1 MKHNDMIKHNDKV
14 SLRTGVEISRLSLGT
29 AAIGGLYTS
38 VSDEE
43 CTATILSAVDNGVN
57 FIDTAPHYGKGTA
70 ERRIGRALA
79 GRDRSTFVLATKI
92 GRLLVPSTTD
102 IDDFFMDADNTVERK
117 FDFSAS
123 GVRASLEGSLERL
136 GMDSVEIL
144 FIHDPDENA
153 DAAILEAY
161 PELDRMRSE
170 GIIKAIGVGM
180 NQCETPTR
188 VIKETDIDMVLIA
201 GRYSLLDQRALDE
214 LLPTALERNVD
225 IIAAGVFNSGILANP
240 VKGATYDYVPASDEL
255 LAKAVR
261 IREVLD
267 GHGVSLTSAALQF
280 PLRHPAVKS
289 VLVGCRSAAEVATNI
304 EEFDRPIENKVWD
317 DLVSVL

>member
-1 MKHNDMIKHNDKV
+1 MKHNDMV
-14 SLRTGVEISRLSLGT
+14 RLRTGVEVSRLSLGT
-29 AAIGGLYTS
+29 AALGGLYTS
-38 VSDEE
+38 VSDAD
-43 CTATILSAVDNGVN
+43 CTDTVLTAIDNGIN
-57 FIDTAPHYGKGTA
+57 FIDTAPHYGKGVS
-70 ERRIGRALA
+70 EVRIGNALA
-79 GRDRSTFVLATKI
+79 GRDRSTFVISTKI

-117 FDFSAS
+117 FDFSAH
-123 GVRASLEGSLERL
+123 GVRQSLEGSLERL
-136 GMDSVEIL
+136 GLDSVEIL

-153 DAAILEAY
+153 DEAILEAY

-201 GRYSLLDQRALDE
+201 GRYSLLDQRALE
-214 LLPTALERNVD
+214 GLLPAALERNVD

-267 GHGVSLTSAALQF
+267 GHKVSLTSAALQF

-289 VLVGCRSAAEVATNI
+289 VLVGCRNAAEVETNI
-304 EEFDRPIENKVWD
+304 REFDKTIENKVWD

>member
-1 MKHNDMIKHNDKV
+1 MMKHNDKV
-14 SLRTGVEISRLSLGT
+14 RLRTGVEVSRLSLGT
-29 AAIGGLYTS
+29 AALGGLYTS
-38 VSDEE
+38 VSDAD
-43 CTATILSAVDNGVN
+43 CTDTVLTAIDNGIN
-57 FIDTAPHYGKGTA
+57 FIDTAPHYGKGTS
-70 ERRIGRALA
+70 EVRIGKALA
-79 GRDRSTFVLATKI
+79 GRDRSTFVIATKI

-102 IDDFFMDADNTVERK
+102 IDEFFMDADNTVERK

-123 GVRASLEGSLERL
+123 GVRQSLEGSLERL
-136 GMDSVEIL
+136 GLDSVEIL
-144 FIHDPDENA
+144 FIHDPDANA
-153 DAAILEAY
+153 DEAILEAY

-201 GRYSLLDQRALDE
+201 GRYSLLDQKALE
-214 LLPTALERNVD
+214 GLLPVALERNVD

-304 EEFDRPIENKVWD
+304 AEFDKTIENKVWE

>member
-1 MKHNDMIKHNDKV
+1 MRHDEKV
-14 SLRTGVEISRLSLGT
+14 RLRTGVEISRLSLGT

-38 VSDEE
+38 VSDDD
-43 CTATILSAVDNGVN
+43 CTETILTAVDNGIN
-57 FIDTAPHYGKGTA
+57 FIDTAPHYGKGTS

-79 GRDRSTFVLATKI
+79 GRDRSTFVISTKI

-123 GVRASLEGSLERL
+123 GVRQSLEGSLERL

-153 DAAILEAY
+153 DAAIIEAY

-180 NQCETPTR
+180 NQCETPIR

-201 GRYSLLDQRALDE
+201 GRYSLLDQRALID
-214 LLPTALERNVD
+214 LLPTALECNVD

-267 GHGVSLTSAALQF
+267 GHQVSLTSAALQF

-289 VLVGCRSAAEVATNI
+289 VLVGCRSAAEVKRNI
-304 EEFDRPIENKVWD
+304 EAFNAPIENKVWD

>member
-1 MKHNDMIKHNDKV
+1 MMKHNDQV
-14 SLRTGVEISRLSLGT
+14 RLRTGVEVSRLSLGT
-29 AAIGGLYTS
+29 AALGGLYTS
-38 VSDEE
+38 VSDAD
-43 CTATILSAVDNGVN
+43 CTDTVLTAIDNGIN
-57 FIDTAPHYGKGTA
+57 FIDTAPHYGKGTS
-70 ERRIGRALA
+70 EVRIGKALV
-79 GRDRSTFVLATKI
+79 GRDRSTFVISTKI

-123 GVRASLEGSLERL
+123 GVRQSLEGSLERL
-136 GMDSVEIL
+136 GLDSVEIL
-144 FIHDPDENA
+144 FIHDPDANA
-153 DAAILEAY
+153 DEAILEAY

-170 GIIKAIGVGM
+170 GTIKAIGVGM

-201 GRYSLLDQRALDE
+201 GRYSLLDQKALE
-214 LLPTALERNVD
+214 GLLPAALERNVD

-240 VKGATYDYVPASDEL
+240 VKGATYDYLPASDEL

-267 GHGVSLTSAALQF
+267 GHRVSLTSAALQF

-289 VLVGCRSAAEVATNI
+289 VLVGCRSAREVATNI
-304 EEFDRPIENKVWD
+304 KEFDKTIENKVWE

>member
-1 MKHNDMIKHNDKV
+1 MRHDEKV
-14 SLRTGVEISRLSLGT
+14 RLRTGVEISRLSLGT

-38 VSDEE
+38 VSDED
-43 CTATILSAVDNGVN
+43 CTETILTAVDNGIN
-57 FIDTAPHYGKGTA
+57 FIDTAPHYGKGTS

-79 GRDRSTFVLATKI
+79 GRDRSTFVISTKI
-92 GRLLVPSTTD
+92 GRLLVPSTSD

-123 GVRASLEGSLERL
+123 GVRKSLEGSLERL
-136 GMDSVEIL
+136 GMDSVEVL

-153 DAAILEAY
+153 DAAIIEAY
-161 PELDRMRSE
+161 PELERMRSE

-201 GRYSLLDQRALDE
+201 GRYSLLDQRALIE
-214 LLPTALERNVD
+214 LLPTAVERNVD

-255 LAKAVR
+255 LAKALR

-267 GHGVSLTSAALQF
+267 GHQVSLTSAALQF

-289 VLVGCRSAAEVATNI
+289 VLVGCRSAAEVKTNI
-304 EEFDRPIENKVWD
+304 DAFNLPIENKVWD

>member
-1 MKHNDMIKHNDKV
+1 MKHNDKV
-14 SLRTGVEISRLSLGT
+14 RLRTGVEVSRLSLGT
-29 AAIGGLYTS
+29 AALGGLYTS
-38 VSDEE
+38 VSDAD
-43 CTATILSAVDNGVN
+43 CIDTVLASIDNGIN
-57 FIDTAPHYGKGTA
+57 FIDTAPHYGKGTS
-70 ERRIGRALA
+70 EVRIGKALA
-79 GRDRSTFVLATKI
+79 GRDRSTFVIATKI
-92 GRLLVPSTTD
+92 GRLLVPSATD

-123 GVRASLEGSLERL
+123 GVRQSLEGSLERL
-136 GMDSVEIL
+136 GLDSVEIL

-153 DAAILEAY
+153 DEAILEAY

-201 GRYSLLDQRALDE
+201 GRYSLLDQKAMEE

-267 GHGVSLTSAALQF
+267 GHHVSLTSAALQF

-304 EEFDRPIENKVWD
+304 AEFDKTIENKVWD

>member
-1 MKHNDMIKHNDKV
+1 MKHHDKV
-14 SLRTGVEISRLSLGT
+14 RLRTGVEVSRLSLGT
-29 AAIGGLYTS
+29 AALGGLYTS
-38 VSDEE
+38 VSDED
-43 CTATILSAVDNGVN
+43 CTETILTAVDNGIN
-57 FIDTAPHYGKGTA
+57 FIDTAPHYGKGTS

-79 GRDRSTFVLATKI
+79 GRDRSTLVISTKI

-123 GVRASLEGSLERL
+123 GVRQSLEGSLERL
-136 GMDSVEIL
+136 GIDSVEIL
-144 FIHDPDENA
+144 FIHDPDQNA
-153 DAAILEAY
+153 DAAIIEAY

-201 GRYSLLDQRALDE
+201 GRYSLLDQRALIE
-214 LLPTALERNVD
+214 LLPTAVERNVD

-267 GHGVSLTSAALQF
+267 GHQVSLTSAALQF

-289 VLVGCRSAAEVATNI
+289 VLVGCRSAAEVKTNI
-304 EEFDRPIENKVWD
+304 DAFNAPIENKVWD

>member
-1 MKHNDMIKHNDKV
+1 MMKHNDKV
-14 SLRTGVEISRLSLGT
+14 RLRTGVEVSRLSLGT
-29 AAIGGLYTS
+29 AALGGLYTS
-38 VSDEE
+38 VSDAD
-43 CTATILSAVDNGVN
+43 CTDTVLTAIDNGIN
-57 FIDTAPHYGKGTA
+57 FIDTAPHYGKGTS
-70 ERRIGRALA
+70 EVRIGKALA
-79 GRDRSTFVLATKI
+79 GRDRSTFVIATKI

-123 GVRASLEGSLERL
+123 GVRQSLEGSLERL
-136 GMDSVEIL
+136 GLDSVEIL
-144 FIHDPDENA
+144 FIHDPDANA
-153 DAAILEAY
+153 DEAILEAY

-201 GRYSLLDQRALDE
+201 GRYSLLDQKALE
-214 LLPTALERNVD
+214 GLLPAALERNVD

-240 VKGATYDYVPASDEL
+240 VKGATYDYVPASAEL

-267 GHGVSLTSAALQF
+267 GHQVSLTSAALQF

-304 EEFDRPIENKVWD
+304 AEFDKTIENKVWE

>member
-1 MKHNDMIKHNDKV
+1 MKHNDKV
-14 SLRTGVEISRLSLGT
+14 RLRTGVEISRLSLGT
-29 AAIGGLYTS
+29 AALGGLYTS
-38 VSDEE
+38 VSDAD
-43 CTATILSAVDNGVN
+43 CTDTVLTAIDNGIN
-57 FIDTAPHYGKGTA
+57 FIDTAPHYGKGTS
-70 ERRIGRALA
+70 EVRIGKALA
-79 GRDRSTFVLATKI
+79 GRDRSTFVISTKI

-123 GVRASLEGSLERL
+123 GVRQSLEGSLERL
-136 GMDSVEIL
+136 GLDSVEIL

-153 DAAILEAY
+153 DEAILEAY

-201 GRYSLLDQRALDE
+201 GRYSLLDQKALE
-214 LLPTALERNVD
+214 GLLPAALERNVD

-267 GHGVSLTSAALQF
+267 GHKVSLTSAALQF

-304 EEFDRPIENKVWD
+304 AEFDKTIENKVWD

>member
-1 MKHNDMIKHNDKV
+1 MKHNDKV
-14 SLRTGVEISRLSLGT
+14 RLRTGVEVSRLSLGT
-29 AAIGGLYTS
+29 AALGGLYTS
-38 VSDEE
+38 VSDAD
-43 CTATILSAVDNGVN
+43 CTDTVLTAIDNGIN
-57 FIDTAPHYGKGTA
+57 FIDTAPHYGKGVS
-70 ERRIGRALA
+70 EVRIGKAIA
-79 GRDRSTFVLATKI
+79 GRDRSTFVISTKI

-102 IDDFFMDADNTVERK
+102 IDEFFMDADNTVERK

-123 GVRASLEGSLERL
+123 GVRQSLEGSLERL
-136 GMDSVEIL
+136 GLDSVEIL

-153 DAAILEAY
+153 DEAILEAY

-201 GRYSLLDQRALDE
+201 GRYSLLDQRALE
-214 LLPTALERNVD
+214 GLLPTALERNVD

-267 GHGVSLTSAALQF
+267 GHNVSLTSAALQF

-289 VLVGCRSAAEVATNI
+289 VLVGCRSAAEVETNI
-304 EEFDRPIENKVWD
+304 REFDKTIENKVWD

>member
-1 MKHNDMIKHNDKV
+1 MKHNDKV
-14 SLRTGVEISRLSLGT
+14 RLRTGVEISRLSLGT
-29 AAIGGLYTS
+29 AALGGLYTS
-38 VSDEE
+38 VCDAD
-43 CTATILSAVDNGVN
+43 CTDTVLTAIDNGIN
-57 FIDTAPHYGKGTA
+57 FIDTAPHYGKGTS
-70 ERRIGRALA
+70 EVRIGKALA
-79 GRDRSTFVLATKI
+79 GRDRSSFVISTKI

-123 GVRASLEGSLERL
+123 GVRQSLEGSLERL
-136 GMDSVEIL
+136 GIDSVEIL
-144 FIHDPDENA
+144 FIHDPDANA
-153 DAAILEAY
+153 DEAILEAY

-201 GRYSLLDQRALDE
+201 GRYSLLDQKALE
-214 LLPTALERNVD
+214 GLLPAALQRNVD

-267 GHGVSLTSAALQF
+267 GHKVSLTSAALQF

-304 EEFDRPIENKVWD
+304 AEFDKTIENKVWD

>member
-1 MKHNDMIKHNDKV
+1 MKHSDRVK
-14 SLRTGVEISRLSLGT
+14 LRTGVEISRLSLGT
-29 AAIGGLYTS
+29 AALGGLYAS
-38 VSDEE
+38 VSDAD
-43 CTATILSAVDNGVN
+43 CTDTLLAALDHGIN
-57 FIDTAPHYGKGTA
+57 FIDTAPHYGKGTS
-70 ERRIGRALA
+70 ERRIGQALS
-79 GRDRSTFVLATKI
+79 GRDRSTFVISTKI
-92 GRLLVPSTTD
+92 GRLLVPSTKD

-123 GVRASLEGSLERL
+123 GVRQSLEGSLERL

-153 DAAILEAY
+153 DEAILEAY

-170 GIIKAIGVGM
+170 GIIKAIGIGM

-201 GRYSLLDQRALDE
+201 GRYSLLDQRAADE
-214 LLPTALERNVD
+214 LLPAALERNVD

-261 IREVLD
+261 IREVLES
-267 GHGVSLTSAALQF
+267 HQVSLTSAALQF

-289 VLVGCRSAAEVATNI
+289 VLVGCRSRAEVERNVSDFNKT
-304 EEFDRPIENKVWD
+304 IENKVWD

>member
-1 MKHNDMIKHNDKV
+1 MMKHNDKV
-14 SLRTGVEISRLSLGT
+14 RLRTGVEVSRLSLGT
-29 AAIGGLYTS
+29 AALGGLYTS
-38 VSDEE
+38 VSDAD
-43 CTATILSAVDNGVN
+43 CTDTVLAAIDNGIN
-57 FIDTAPHYGKGTA
+57 FIDTAPHYGKGTS
-70 ERRIGRALA
+70 EVRIGKALA
-79 GRDRSTFVLATKI
+79 GQDRSSFVISTKI
-92 GRLLVPSTTD
+92 GRLLVPSITD

-117 FDFSAS
+117 FDFSAT
-123 GVRASLEGSLERL
+123 GVRQSLEGSLERL
-136 GMDSVEIL
+136 GLDSVEIL
-144 FIHDPDENA
+144 FIHDPDANA
-153 DAAILEAY
+153 DEAILEAY

-201 GRYSLLDQRALDE
+201 GRYSLLDQKALE
-214 LLPTALERNVD
+214 GLLPTALERNVD

-267 GHGVSLTSAALQF
+267 GHKVSLTSAALQF

-289 VLVGCRSAAEVATNI
+289 VLVGCRSAAEVETNI
-304 EEFDRPIENKVWD
+304 AEFDKTIENKVWD

>member
-1 MKHNDMIKHNDKV
+1 MRHDDKV
-14 SLRTGVEISRLSLGT
+14 RLRTGVEISRLSLGT

-38 VSDEE
+38 VSDED
-43 CTATILSAVDNGVN
+43 CTETILTAVDNGIN
-57 FIDTAPHYGKGTA
+57 FIDTAPHYGKGTS

-79 GRDRSTFVLATKI
+79 GRDRSTFVISTKI

-123 GVRASLEGSLERL
+123 GVRKSLEGSLERL
-136 GMDSVEIL
+136 GMDSVEVL

-153 DAAILEAY
+153 DAAIIEAY

-201 GRYSLLDQRALDE
+201 GRYSLLDQRALIE

-267 GHGVSLTSAALQF
+267 GHQVSLTGAALQF

-289 VLVGCRSAAEVATNI
+289 VLVGCRSAAEVKTNI
-304 EEFDRPIENKVWD
+304 EAFDSPIENKVWD

>member
-1 MKHNDMIKHNDKV
+1 MKHHDKV
-14 SLRTGVEISRLSLGT
+14 RLRTGVEVSRLSLGT
-29 AAIGGLYTS
+29 AALGGLYTS
-38 VSDEE
+38 VSDED
-43 CTATILSAVDNGVN
+43 CTETILTAVDNGIN
-57 FIDTAPHYGKGTA
+57 FIDTAPHYGKGTS

-79 GRDRSTFVLATKI
+79 GRDRSTLVISTKI

-123 GVRASLEGSLERL
+123 GVRQSLEGSLERL
-136 GMDSVEIL
+136 GIDSVEIL
-144 FIHDPDENA
+144 FIHDPDQNA
-153 DAAILEAY
+153 DAAIIEAY

-201 GRYSLLDQRALDE
+201 GRYSLLDQRALIE
-214 LLPTALERNVD
+214 LLPTAVERNVD

-240 VKGATYDYVPASDEL
+240 VKGATYDYVPASEEL

-267 GHGVSLTSAALQF
+267 GHQVSLTSAALQF

-289 VLVGCRSAAEVATNI
+289 VLVGCRSAAEVKTNI
-304 EEFDRPIENKVWD
+304 DAFNAPIENKVWD

>member
-1 MKHNDMIKHNDKV
+1 MKHNDKV
-14 SLRTGVEISRLSLGT
+14 RLRTGVEVSRLSLGT
-29 AAIGGLYTS
+29 AALGGLYTS
-38 VSDEE
+38 VSDAD
-43 CTATILSAVDNGVN
+43 CKDTVLTAIDNGIN
-57 FIDTAPHYGKGTA
+57 FIDTAPHYGKGTS
-70 ERRIGRALA
+70 EVRIGKALA
-79 GRDRSTFVLATKI
+79 GRDRSTFVIATKI

-102 IDDFFMDADNTVERK
+102 IDEFFMDADNTVERK

-123 GVRASLEGSLERL
+123 GVRQSLEGSLERL
-136 GMDSVEIL
+136 GLDSVEIL
-144 FIHDPDENA
+144 FIHDPDANA
-153 DAAILEAY
+153 DEAILEAY

-201 GRYSLLDQRALDE
+201 GRYSLLDQKALE
-214 LLPTALERNVD
+214 GLLPVALERNVD

-304 EEFDRPIENKVWD
+304 AEFDKTIENKVWE

>member
-1 MKHNDMIKHNDKV
+1 VRHSDKV
-14 SLRTGVEISRLSLGT
+14 TLRTGVEISRLSLGT

-38 VSDEE
+38 VSDED
-43 CTATILSAVDNGVN
+43 CTETILTAVDNGIN
-57 FIDTAPHYGKGTA
+57 FIDTAPHYGKGTS

-79 GRDRSTFVLATKI
+79 GRDRSTFVISTKI

-123 GVRASLEGSLERL
+123 GVRQSLEGSLERL
-136 GMDSVEIL
+136 GMDSVEVL

-153 DAAILEAY
+153 DAAIIEAY

-170 GIIKAIGVGM
+170 GMIKAIGVGM

-201 GRYSLLDQRALDE
+201 GRYSLLDQRALIE

-267 GHGVSLTSAALQF
+267 GHQVSLTSAALQF

-289 VLVGCRSAAEVATNI
+289 VLVGCRSAAEVKTNI
-304 EEFDRPIENKVWD
+304 EAFNTPIENKVWD

>member
-1 MKHNDMIKHNDKV
+1 MKHNDKV
-14 SLRTGVEISRLSLGT
+14 RLRTGVEVSRLSLGT
-29 AAIGGLYTS
+29 AALGGLYTS
-38 VSDEE
+38 VSDAD
-43 CTATILSAVDNGVN
+43 CTETVLTAIDNGIN
-57 FIDTAPHYGKGTA
+57 FIDTAPHYGKGTS
-70 ERRIGRALA
+70 EVRIGKALA
-79 GRDRSTFVLATKI
+79 GRDRSTFVISTKI

-123 GVRASLEGSLERL
+123 GVRQSLEGSLERL
-136 GMDSVEIL
+136 GLDSVEIL
-144 FIHDPDENA
+144 FIHDPDANA
-153 DAAILEAY
+153 DEAILEAY

-170 GIIKAIGVGM
+170 GIIQAIGVGM

-201 GRYSLLDQRALDE
+201 GRYSLLDQKALE
-214 LLPTALERNVD
+214 GLLPVALERNVD

-304 EEFDRPIENKVWD
+304 AEFDKTIENKVWE

>member
-1 MKHNDMIKHNDKV
+1 MKHNDKV
-14 SLRTGVEISRLSLGT
+14 RLRTGVEVSRLSLGT
-29 AAIGGLYTS
+29 AALGGLYTS
-38 VSDEE
+38 VSDAD
-43 CTATILSAVDNGVN
+43 CTDTVLTAIDNGIN
-57 FIDTAPHYGKGTA
+57 FIDTAPHYGKGTS
-70 ERRIGRALA
+70 EVRIGKALA
-79 GRDRSTFVLATKI
+79 GRDRSTFVISTKI

-102 IDDFFMDADNTVERK
+102 IDEFFMDADNTVERK

-123 GVRASLEGSLERL
+123 GVRQSLEGSLERL
-136 GMDSVEIL
+136 GIDSVEIL
-144 FIHDPDENA
+144 FIHDPDANA
-153 DAAILEAY
+153 DEAILEAY

-201 GRYSLLDQRALDE
+201 GRYSLLDQKALE
-214 LLPTALERNVD
+214 GLLPTALERNVD

-261 IREVLD
+261 IREVLE
-267 GHGVSLTSAALQF
+267 GHKVSLTSAALQF

-304 EEFDRPIENKVWD
+304 AEFDKTIENKVWD

>member
-1 MKHNDMIKHNDKV
+1 MKHHDKV
-14 SLRTGVEISRLSLGT
+14 RLRTGVEVSRLSLGT
-29 AAIGGLYTS
+29 AALGGLYTS
-38 VSDEE
+38 VSDDD
-43 CTATILSAVDNGVN
+43 CIATILTAVDNGIN
-57 FIDTAPHYGKGTA
+57 FIDTAPHYGKGTS

-79 GRDRSTFVLATKI
+79 GRDSSTLVISTKI

-123 GVRASLEGSLERL
+123 GVRQSLEGSLERL
-136 GMDSVEIL
+136 GIDSVEIL
-144 FIHDPDENA
+144 FIHDPDQNA
-153 DAAILEAY
+153 DAAIIEAY

-180 NQCETPTR
+180 NQCETPTL

-201 GRYSLLDQRALDE
+201 GRYSLLDQRALIE
-214 LLPTALERNVD
+214 LLPTAVERNVD

-240 VKGATYDYVPASDEL
+240 VKGATYDYVPASEEL

-267 GHGVSLTSAALQF
+267 GHQVSLTSAALQF

-289 VLVGCRSAAEVATNI
+289 VLVGCRSAAEVKTNI
-304 EEFDRPIENKVWD
+304 DAFNAPIENKVWD

>member
-1 MKHNDMIKHNDKV
+1 MKHNDKV
-14 SLRTGVEISRLSLGT
+14 RLRTGVEVSRLSLGT
-29 AAIGGLYTS
+29 AALGGLYTS
-38 VSDEE
+38 VSDAD
-43 CTATILSAVDNGVN
+43 CTDTVLTAIDNGIN
-57 FIDTAPHYGKGTA
+57 FIDTAPHYGKGVS
-70 ERRIGRALA
+70 EVRIGNALA
-79 GRDRSTFVLATKI
+79 GRDRSTFVISTKI

-117 FDFSAS
+117 FDFSAH
-123 GVRASLEGSLERL
+123 GVRQSLEGSLERL
-136 GMDSVEIL
+136 RLDSVEIL

-153 DAAILEAY
+153 DEAILEAY

-201 GRYSLLDQRALDE
+201 GRYSLLDQKALE
-214 LLPTALERNVD
+214 GLLPAALERNVD

-240 VKGATYDYVPASDEL
+240 VKGATYDYVPASEEL

-267 GHGVSLTSAALQF
+267 GHKVSLTSAALQF

-289 VLVGCRSAAEVATNI
+289 VLVGCRSAAEVETNI
-304 EEFDRPIENKVWD
+304 REFDKTIENKVWD

>member
-1 MKHNDMIKHNDKV
+1 MKHNDKV
-14 SLRTGVEISRLSLGT
+14 RLRTGVEVSRLSLGT
-29 AAIGGLYTS
+29 AALGGLYTS
-38 VSDEE
+38 VSDAD
-43 CTATILSAVDNGVN
+43 CTDTVLTAIDNGIN
-57 FIDTAPHYGKGTA
+57 FIDTAPHYGKGVS
-70 ERRIGRALA
+70 EVRIGNALA
-79 GRDRSTFVLATKI
+79 GRDRSTFVISTKI

-117 FDFSAS
+117 FDFSAH
-123 GVRASLEGSLERL
+123 GVRQSLEGSLERL
-136 GMDSVEIL
+136 GLDSVEIL

-153 DAAILEAY
+153 DEAILEAY

-201 GRYSLLDQRALDE
+201 GRYSLLDQKALE
-214 LLPTALERNVD
+214 GLLPAALERNVD

-267 GHGVSLTSAALQF
+267 GHKVSLTSAALQF

-289 VLVGCRSAAEVATNI
+289 VLVGCRSAAEVETNI
-304 EEFDRPIENKVWD
+304 REFDKTIENKVWD

>member
-1 MKHNDMIKHNDKV
+1 MMKHNDKV
-14 SLRTGVEISRLSLGT
+14 RLRTGVEISRLSLGT
-29 AAIGGLYTS
+29 AALGGLYTS
-38 VSDEE
+38 VSDAD
-43 CTATILSAVDNGVN
+43 CTDTVLTAIDNGIN
-57 FIDTAPHYGKGTA
+57 FIDTAPHYGKGTS
-70 ERRIGRALA
+70 EVRIGKALA
-79 GRDRSTFVLATKI
+79 GRDRSSFVISTKI

-123 GVRASLEGSLERL
+123 GVRQSLEGSLERL
-136 GMDSVEIL
+136 GIDSVEIL
-144 FIHDPDENA
+144 FIHDPDANA
-153 DAAILEAY
+153 DEAILEAY

-201 GRYSLLDQRALDE
+201 GRYSLLDQKALE
-214 LLPTALERNVD
+214 GLLPTALERNVD

-267 GHGVSLTSAALQF
+267 GHKVSLTSAALQF

-289 VLVGCRSAAEVATNI
+289 VLVGCRSATEVTTNI
-304 EEFDRPIENKVWD
+304 TEFDKTIENKVWD

>member
-1 MKHNDMIKHNDKV
+1 VRHDEKV
-14 SLRTGVEISRLSLGT
+14 RLRTGVEISRLSLGT

-38 VSDEE
+38 VSDED
-43 CTATILSAVDNGVN
+43 CTETILTAVDNGIN
-57 FIDTAPHYGKGTA
+57 FIDTAPHYGKGTS

-79 GRDRSTFVLATKI
+79 GRDRSTFVISTKI

-123 GVRASLEGSLERL
+123 GVRQSLEGSLERL
-136 GMDSVEIL
+136 GMDSVEVL

-153 DAAILEAY
+153 DAAIIEAY

-201 GRYSLLDQRALDE
+201 GRYSLLDQRALIE

-255 LAKAVR
+255 LAKALR

-267 GHGVSLTSAALQF
+267 GHQVSLTSAALQF

-289 VLVGCRSAAEVATNI
+289 VLVGCRSAGEVKTNI
-304 EEFDRPIENKVWD
+304 DAFNLPIENKVWD